1 MTTAFP
7 PRPRRATLT
16 DPGDIDL
23 RMSHAVGP
31 TDTPLLEETIG
42 QCLSRAVAAR
52 PDNDALIDFYGD
64 IHLSYQQLHRK
75 VLRLAS
81 GLHAAGYRRGDRI
94 GIWSPNRWEWVIL
107 QFATAEIGAILVS
120 INPTYRTREL
130 TYAVNQS
137 GIKALFSA
145 GRFKDS
151 NYRAMIGTVEHTF
164 DRPYQETVFFGSERW
179 EELAGHAILD
189 LNPVRESL
197 DPHDPINIQYT
208 SGTTGM
214 AKGATLTH
222 FNILNNGYMIGER
235 LNYTDED
242 RVVIPVPM
250 FHCFG
255 MVLGILANITHG
267 AASIFPGPVFT
278 PESTLE
284 AVHHGQAT
292 SLLGVPTM
300 FMAELQFLGQLEQSG
315 KKLDLS
321 HLRTGVMAG
330 TSCPTTTMR
339 EVIDDL
345 GITEIGICYGM
356 TETSPVNHQ
365 TLPDDPVVKRVETV
379 GKVGPHLEV
388 KIVDR
393 DGHTVPREIQGE
405 LLVRGYSVM
414 LGYWD
419 MPEKTAEA
427 VDADG
432 WMHSG
437 DLGVMDRDGYV
448 QITGRIKDMVIR
460 GGENIYPREVEE
472 YLYTHPDISDVQVIG
487 VPDDKYGEELMAWI
501 IMGDGKPPLGAE
513 DIRTFCDGNLARF
526 KVPRYVHVT
535 DSFPMTLSGKVRKV
549 EMREKSIDLLG
560 IYDKGRRPRPAGGSC
575 SPPPRLSPT
584 FPTAR
589 RSPSEGSESVVYPR
603 SCWNGFLNGTSGA
616 SSQCPT
622 TQG

>member
-1 MTTAFP
+1 VTTAFP
-7 PRPRRATLT
+7 RRARHTDLT
-16 DPGDIDL
+16 DPGDLDPAL
-23 RMSHAVGP
+23 SHALGSTEP
-31 TDTPLLEETIG
+31 PLLEETIG
-42 QCLSRAVAAR
+42 QSLSRAVAAY

-81 GLHAAGYRRGDRI
+81 GLHAAGYRKGDRI

-107 QFATAEIGAILVS
+107 QFATAEIGAVLVC

-130 TYAVNQS
+130 TYVVNQS

-151 NYRAMIGTVEHTF
+151 NYRAMISTVEHTF

-179 EELAGHAILD
+179 EELSGHAILD

-208 SGTTGM
+208 SGTTGL
-214 AKGATLTH
+214 AKGATLSH
-222 FNILNNGYMIGER
+222 HNILNNGYMVGER
-235 LNYTDED
+235 LNYTDAD
-242 RVVIPVPM
+242 RVVMPVPM

-255 MVLGILANITHG
+255 MVLGILANVTHG
-267 AASIFPGPVFT
+267 AASIFPGPVFS
-278 PESTLE
+278 PETTLE

-300 FMAELQFLGQLEQSG
+300 FMAELQLHDRLTQDGRQY
-315 KKLDLS
+315 DLS
-321 HLRTGVMAG
+321 HLRTGIMAG

-339 EVIDDL
+339 DVIDVL

-365 TLPDDPVVKRVETV
+365 TLPDDPLMKRVETV
-379 GKVGPHLEV
+379 GCVGPHLEV
-388 KIVDR
+388 KIVDH
-393 DGHTVPREIQGE
+393 DGHTVPRDVQGE

-427 VDADG
+427 VDPDG

-437 DLGVMDRDGYV
+437 DLGVMDAEGYV

-460 GGENIYPREVEE
+460 GGENIYPREIEE
-472 YLYTHPDISDVQVIG
+472 FLHEHPGIADIQVIG
-487 VPDDKYGEELMAWI
+487 VPDDRYGEELMAWV
-501 IMGDGKPPLGAE
+501 IMNDGADPLTAE
-513 DIRTFCDGNLARF
+513 EVAAFCDGRLARF
-526 KVPRYVHVT
+526 KVPKYVHVT
-535 DSFPMTLSGKVRKV
+535 DAFPMTLSGKVRKV
-549 EMREKSIDLLG
+549 EMREKAIGILG
-560 IYDKGRRPRPAGGSC
+560 LYDRNDRNDRNGGTGGNGGRS
-575 SPPPRLSPT
+575 
-584 FPTAR
+584 
-589 RSPSEGSESVVYPR
+589 
-603 SCWNGFLNGTSGA
+603 
-616 SSQCPT
+616 
-622 TQG
+622 